1 MKFDRKLGYYPSEI
15 FETDVL
21 RHTIVNLFFDESIP
35 AEISGECINL
45 AKSLN
50 DHIESMDYDCC
61 FPVFNI
67 MAHKVGD
74 EYSVGFEGLLGV
86 ALESPETSFYKR
98 YFWYYFDL
106 AGKRYTDISIVVNQ
120 LSSIKNGIIER
131 IKQCESDGD
140 YKINDPIDYFN
151 IITTEISL
159 VLNSD
164 LKLHHFSHQSDVTFN
179 PTVYKDLHGDDYI
192 YLTKNVDRCYAQYK
206 NIHCNKI
213 QEFFSKIMF
222 YESLPVKYNLIPYV
236 IVDKDS
242 RHYSNEEI
250 YNRFKNNPPHESV
263 EMNFINNDD
272 YIVNPELW
280 LDCKLPDNKK
290 ITSGLLFVKCE

>member
-15 FETDVL
+15 LETDVL
-21 RHTIVNLFFDESIP
+21 RKTIINLFFDESIP
-35 AEISGECINL
+35 VEISGECINL

-50 DHIESMDYDCC
+50 NRIESMDRDCC

-67 MAHKVGD
+67 MAHKVGE
-74 EYSVGFEGLLGV
+74 EYSVSFEGLLGV
-86 ALESPETSFYKR
+86 ALESPETRFYKR

-120 LSSIKNGIIER
+120 ITSIKNRIFES
-131 IKQCESDGD
+131 IKQCESDDD

-151 IITTEISL
+151 IIATEISL

-164 LKLHHFSHQSDVTFN
+164 LKLHHFSHQIDITSN
-179 PTVYKDLHGDDYI
+179 PTVYKDLHGVDYI
-192 YLTKNVDRCYAQYK
+192 YMTKNVDRCYAQYK

-213 QEFFSKIMF
+213 QEFFSKITF

-236 IVDKDS
+236 IIDKKS
-242 RHYSNEEI
+242 HSYSNEEI
-250 YNRFKNNPPHESV
+250 YNRFKNNDPQESI

-272 YIVNPELW
+272 YVVNPVMW
-280 LDCKLPDNKK
+280 HDYKLIDNNE
-290 ITSGLLFVKCE
+290 IISGLLFVKCE

>member
-15 FETDVL
+15 LETDVL

-35 AEISGECINL
+35 TEISGECINL
-45 AKSLN
+45 AKSLK
-50 DHIESMDYDCC
+50 DRIESMDHDCC

-67 MAHKVGD
+67 MAQKVGD
-74 EYSVGFEGLLGV
+74 SYSVGFEGLLGV

-106 AGKRYTDISIVVNQ
+106 SGKRYNDVNIVVNQ
-120 LSSIKNGIIER
+120 LSSIKNRIFES

-140 YKINDPIDYFN
+140 YKINDPIVYFN

-164 LKLHHFSHQSDVTFN
+164 LKLHRFSHQSDVTFN
-179 PTVYKDLHGDDYI
+179 PTVYKDLHGEDYI
-192 YLTKNVDRCYAQYK
+192 YMTKNVDRCYAQYK
-206 NIHCNKI
+206 NIHCGKI
-213 QEFFSKIMF
+213 QEFFSKITF

-236 IVDKDS
+236 IIAKNS
-242 RHYSNEEI
+242 CSYSNEEI
-250 YNRFKNNPPHESV
+250 YNRFKNNDPQESI

-272 YIVNPELW
+272 YVVNPVMW
-280 LDCKLPDNKK
+280 HDYKLFDNDK
-290 ITSGLLFVKCE
+290 IISGLLFVKCE